1 MGRRSRR
8 CRRGSGQRAA
18 LAAALRTFY
27 SVTGAKSCNATVGIL
42 RAYRIDAQWS
52 AVAPTIVLAWFAA
65 QDADGGIRAPI
76 YPLSHCKTCPSSGPF
91 SRASPRTSSSL
102 RRDNRGRVGSS
113 TRPQLIALGYFAF
126 FI

>member
-27 SVTGAKSCNATVGIL
+27 SVTGARSCNGIL

-52 AVAPTIVLAWFAA
+52 AVAPTMVLAWFAA

-76 YPLSHCKTCPSSGPF
+76 YPLSHCKTW
-91 SRASPRTSSSL
+91 
-102 RRDNRGRVGSS
+102 
-113 TRPQLIALGYFAF
+113 PQLRPFLAGKPKDLVVSPAR
-126 FI
+126 